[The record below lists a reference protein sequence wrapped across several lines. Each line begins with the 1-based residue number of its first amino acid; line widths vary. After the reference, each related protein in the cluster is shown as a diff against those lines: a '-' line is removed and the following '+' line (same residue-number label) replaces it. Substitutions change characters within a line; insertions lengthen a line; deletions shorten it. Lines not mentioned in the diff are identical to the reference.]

1 MSPRYFFDLADRK
14 HVLIPTQKQM
24 IVRFRERWAQL
35 KESMKRKKE
44 AKAAAAAA
52 SSPVREKIVED
63 PQGEGAEEPPW

>member
-1 MSPRYFFDLADRK
+1 
-14 HVLIPTQKQM
+14 M

-52 SSPVREKIVED
+52 PSPVREKIVED
-63 PQGEGAEEPPW
+63 SQGEAAEDPPW

>member
-1 MSPRYFFDLADRK
+1 MSLDPVDSQMHSYSTK
-14 HVLIPTQKQM
+14 KQM

-44 AKAAAAAA
+44 AKAAAAAV

-63 PQGEGAEEPPW
+63 AQGEAAEDPPW